1 MHTVELIFAGNFL
14 SVFIKQVM
22 FYDDYLS
29 DLING
34 KKFLL
39 GKGQIMKL
47 SKNRKGLTLIELL
60 IVVLILGALA
70 AIAIPRMSQ
79 NSITAKEKACKTN
92 RATINTQVELY
103 HADSNTSA
111 WPVLTTLFADPC
123 YFPEGVT
130 CPSNGVYSY
139 GTNNRVTC
147 SVHGQ

>member
-1 MHTVELIFAGNFL
+1 MKKISFRE
-14 SVFIKQVM
+14 
-22 FYDDYLS
+22 
-29 DLING
+29 G
-34 KKFLL
+34 K
-39 GKGQIMKL
+39 IMKL

-79 NSITAKEKACKTN
+79 NSITAKARACATN
-92 RATINTQVELY
+92 RATINTQIELY

-111 WPVLTTLFADPC
+111 WPVVATLIADPC
-123 YFPEGVT
+123 YFPEGAT
-130 CPSNGVYSY
+130 CPDSGVYSY